1 MIILEIKGFIPNTML
16 DWAGMLASTLF
27 LPRCNF
33 KCPFCQNPDL
43 VLHPERLETVPFS
56 VVSEFV
62 VERAGW
68 IEGVCITGGE
78 PCMHDDLPELCGRLR
93 DLGVGVKVDTN
104 GSFPEML
111 ELLLSKGL
119 VDYVAMDVKA
129 PLEPGRYRTA
139 TGVDRPDTIDK
150 LRRSIELIRSS
161 DVEREF
167 RTTVVPLMHSASDV
181 ASIAEMLEGEERYTL
196 QHFSPKATIDP
207 RYAELKPF
215 TEDDMLA
222 MLEQAQRFVPGAVVR
237 GAPQAMED

>member
-1 MIILEIKGFIPNTML
+1 ML
-16 DWAGMLASTLF
+16 DWEGMLASTLF

-56 VVSEFV
+56 LVREFII
-62 VERAGW
+62 EREGW
-68 IEGVCITGGE
+68 IDGVCITGGE
-78 PCMHDDLPELCGRLR
+78 PCMRDGLPELCRQLK

-104 GSFPEML
+104 GSFPGML
-111 ELLLSKGL
+111 ELLFSKGL

-129 PLEPGRYRTA
+129 PLEPGRYRLA
-139 TGVDRPDTIDK
+139 TGVDLPGILDDV
-150 LRRSIELIRSS
+150 RRSIELIRGSG
-161 DVEREF
+161 VEREF
-167 RTTVVPLMHSASDV
+167 RTTVVPLMHSPSDV
-181 ASIAEMLEGEERYTL
+181 AIIAEMLEGEQRYVL

-215 TEDDMLA
+215 TEEDMQA
-222 MLEQAQRFVPGAVVR
+222 MLEQARRFVPGAVVR